1 MKKKLFALLTC
12 AALLTASLTGC
23 GGGNKPAESAA
34 APAESTQAEADTKEE
49 ETKAEEKAAS
59 GDTKIALITMDSID
73 QHWVTLNEGAQK
85 AAKDLGV
92 TVTFMSPN
100 TKDDAQQIECVNNAV
115 AGGYQAI
122 IVAANGPDAISS
134 ALKEAASS
142 GIKIVYVDSPANVDA
157 EATFSTDNEAAGKT
171 AGEEMIKA
179 LSDAGI
185 TSGKIGIVNV
195 NAATDSTV
203 KREAGFRSAFEGSD
217 FELMETQYGEGDAAK
232 SQTIAENYITQGVVG
247 IFGCNEGSTTGT
259 GNAIKASGK
268 SDIIGVGF
276 DKSDAILGLIEDG
289 FLLCTM
295 AQNPDV
301 MGEEGVKAAV
311 AALNGESLGGKV
323 TDTGVSAI
331 KAGGASSGSGEA
343 AQADA
348 GAGSDITASKE
359 WKIALITMDSIDQHW
374 VTLNEGAQ
382 EMAKELGVS
391 VTFMSPNTKD
401 DAQQIEC
408 VNNAVAGNYEA
419 IIVAA
424 NGPDAI
430 SSALK
435 EAASSGV
442 KIVYV
447 DSPANVDAEAT
458 FSTDNEA
465 AGKTAGEEMMKAL
478 KDAGITSGKI
488 GIVNVNAATDSTVKR
503 EAGFRSA
510 FEGSDFELMETQYGE
525 GDAAKSQTIAE
536 NYITQGVVGIFG
548 CNEGS
553 TTGTGNAIKASGK
566 SDIIGVGFDKSD
578 AIMNLINDGYLLCTM
593 AQNPDVMGKEGVKA
607 AVQALEGESL
617 GGKVQDT
624 GVSVL
629 TK

>member
-1 MKKKLFALLTC
+1 MKKRLFALLSC
-12 AALLTASLTGC
+12 VVLAASSIAGC
-23 GGGNKPAESAA
+23 SGSKPAETQAA
-34 APAESTQAEADTKEE
+34 APAETTAAAGAET
-49 ETKAEEKAAS
+49 TKAPEAAPAS

-85 AAKDLGV
+85 AAGELGV

-115 AGGYQAI
+115 AGGYKAI

-142 GIKIVYVDSPANVDA
+142 GVKIVYVDSPANVDA

-179 LSDAGI
+179 LEAAGV

-203 KREAGFRSAFEGSD
+203 KRENGFRSAFEGKGY
-217 FELMETQYGEGDAAK
+217 ELMETQYGEGDAAK

-259 GNAIKASGK
+259 GNAIKASGN
-268 SDIIGVGF
+268 SAIIGVGF
-276 DKSDAILGLIEDG
+276 DKSDAIMNLINDG

-301 MGEEGVKAAV
+301 MGAEGVKAAV

-323 TDTGVSAI
+323 TDTGVSVI
-331 KAGGASSGSGEA
+331 SAGGAA
-343 AQADA
+343 ASA
-348 GAGSDITASKE
+348 GAGAAAVAATKD

-382 EMAKELGVS
+382 KAAGELGVT

-465 AGKTAGEEMMKAL
+465 AGKTAGQEMIKAL
-478 KDAGITSGKI
+478 EAAGVTSGKI

-503 EAGFRSA
+503 ENGFRSA
-510 FEGSDFELMETQYGE
+510 FEGKGYELMETQYGE

-553 TTGTGNAIKASGK
+553 TTGTGNAIKASGN
-566 SDIIGVGFDKSD
+566 SAIIGVGFDKSD
-578 AIMNLINDGYLLCTM
+578 AIMNLINDGFLLCTM
-593 AQNPDVMGKEGVKA
+593 AQNPDVMGAEGVKA
-607 AVQALEGESL
+607 AVAALEGQSL

-629 TK
+629 KK